1 MTGETAHSS
10 YLVHANFRHLKL
22 AILLCIASII
32 AYYAWEPPEGHNG
45 GTWLGYTLGTI
56 GALMIVWLMWLGMR
70 KRRYTPGKWSL
81 KGWTS
86 AHVYLGLSLI
96 VVATLH
102 AGFQVGWNIHTLA
115 YLLMLFVI
123 ISGIFGVGIYAYIP
137 SRQTDNR
144 MGQSLADMANEIV
157 AADGRASD
165 LTIGLP
171 DDFSK
176 LVGMARDETRI
187 GGSTFKILT
196 GRDGGC
202 GTTRALKQAL
212 ELSKSLPAQQSQQA
226 GALIQVLGN
235 KQELVR
241 RARRDLR
248 YKALMDL
255 WLFLHV
261 PVSLALLAALI
272 AHIISVFFYWA

>member
-1 MTGETAHSS
+1 MATETHSS

-22 AILLCIASII
+22 AALLSLASIL
-32 AYYAWEPPEGHNG
+32 AYYVWEPPEGHNG

-56 GALMIVWLMWLGMR
+56 GALLIVWLMWLGIR
-70 KRRYTPGKWSL
+70 KRRYTPGQWSL

-96 VVATLH
+96 IIATLH

-123 ISGIFGVGIYAYIP
+123 ISGMFGVGVYAYVP
-137 SRQTDNR
+137 SRQTENR
-144 MGQSLADMANEIV
+144 MGQSLADMANEMV
-157 AADGRASD
+157 AADTRASE

-171 DDFSK
+171 DEFSK
-176 LVGMARDETRI
+176 LVIQARDETRI
-187 GGSTFKILT
+187 GGSTLKILSA
-196 GRDGGC
+196 RDGKC
-202 GTTRALKQAL
+202 GTTLALRKAL
-212 ELSKSLPAQQSQQA
+212 ELSSTLPPQKAQQA

-235 KQELVR
+235 KQDLVR

-255 WLFLHV
+255 WLYLHV

-272 AHIISVFFYWA
+272 AHIISVFFYWG